1 MNSYIAMG
9 EDWDSSTP
17 LLNLNNDVDSWISH
31 GDALLLFYRPRRFI
45 EKLTY
50 VRQSSTVKRRR
61 RTKDERI
68 FSFFDY
74 IIIFFMFS
82 TTP

>member
-61 RTKDERI
+61 RTKDERTF
-68 FSFFDY
+68 FSFS
-74 IIIFFMFS
+74 ITIFFMFS
-82 TTP
+82 TTTP